1 MTEIKEFEL
10 YVYGRVQGIGFRR
23 SVQIQ
28 ADALGISGYAEN
40 LPNGNVHIIAQGK
53 EAEINQFISWLK
65 SSPGFS
71 SVDEVKVQNRK
82 VFEPL
87 QGFNIM
93 RENNIIMD
101 KAKSLVNLG
110 RRITGTEKS
119 KVPLHVAI
127 IPDGNRRWATEKGLE
142 PSFGHYKSA
151 SYDNVKSLLL
161 EAKSLGIRYL
171 SFWGFSTENWSRNQ
185 VEIKAIFDLVSDLIE
200 RLRKDAK
207 ENKVRFR
214 HIGRKDRLPEKLVK
228 QIIEFEEETKNYLDL
243 NIQLCLDY
251 GGRDEIIRA
260 VNKMLRS
267 GIKNINEETIKE
279 NLDTF
284 DIPDPDLIIRTSG
297 EKRLSGLMPFQSVYA
312 ELYFTDV
319 YFPDFDALELRKAV
333 EDFEKRKRRFG
344 GN

>member
-1 MTEIKEFEL
+1 MAEIKEFEI

-28 ADALGISGYAEN
+28 ADALGLSGYAEN
-40 LPNGNVHIIAQGK
+40 LPNGNVHIVVQGN
-53 EAEINQFISWLK
+53 EHEIEQFISWLK
-65 SSPGFS
+65 SSPGFT

-93 RENNIIMD
+93 RENNIILD

-119 KVPLHVAI
+119 KVPMHVAI

-151 SYDNVKSLLL
+151 SYENIISLLN
-161 EAKSLGIRYL
+161 ESKSLGIKYI
-171 SFWGFSTENWSRNQ
+171 SFWGFSTENWNRNQ
-185 VEIKAIFDLVSDLIE
+185 MEVKAIFDLVSDLIA

-214 HIGRKDRLPEKLVK
+214 HIGRKDRLPEKLVQEIK
-228 QIIEFEEETKNYLDL
+228 QIEEETKNYLDI
-243 NIQLCLDY
+243 NVQLCLDY
-251 GGRDEIIRA
+251 GGRDEILRA
-260 VNKMLRS
+260 LNKMLRS
-267 GIKNINEETIKE
+267 GNKNINEETMKE

-297 EKRLSGLMPFQSVYA
+297 EKRLSGFMPFQSVYA
-312 ELYFTDV
+312 ELYFTEV

-333 EDFEKRKRRFG
+333 EEFSRRQRRFG